1 MKKSITDKHLENSPN
16 MWKLNNMPLD
26 NLRTRED
33 ISAKRNYLNGVK
45 IKMQHINT
53 KEYLE
58 ENL

>member
-1 MKKSITDKHLENSPN
+1 

-45 IKMQHINT
+45 IKMQHIKT
-53 KEYLE
+53 KECLE